1 MNNILKLIVLF
12 SVAFGVMACSTF
24 YDSVM
29 KSTDVDYKYDAA
41 FKFYNN
47 KKYKKAAEVFE
58 SLKLATT
65 GTPQED
71 TVNYYLGLS
80 NYKFGDYIAAE
91 ANFDQFAQVFPRS
104 PFTEDARYLRILCLY
119 ESTLRYELDQ
129 TPTRKA
135 MVVIS
140 EFMYDNPGSDY
151 YPKCQEIMAD
161 LVERLDRK
169 SVV

>member
-1 MNNILKLIVLF
+1 
-12 SVAFGVMACSTF
+12 
-24 YDSVM
+24 M
-29 KSTDVDYKYDAA
+29 KSTDVDYKDDAA

-91 ANFDQFAQVFPRS
+91 ANFDQFAQVFQRS
-104 PFTEDARYLRILCLY
+104 PFTEDARYLRIVCLY
-119 ESTLRYELDQ
+119 
-129 TPTRKA
+129 
-135 MVVIS
+135 
-140 EFMYDNPGSDY
+140 
-151 YPKCQEIMAD
+151 
-161 LVERLDRK
+161 
-169 SVV
+169 

>member
-104 PFTEDARYLRILCLY
+104 PFTGC
-119 ESTLRYELDQ
+119 
-129 TPTRKA
+129 
-135 MVVIS
+135 
-140 EFMYDNPGSDY
+140 
-151 YPKCQEIMAD
+151 
-161 LVERLDRK
+161 
-169 SVV
+169 